1 MSVATDYRP
10 SSFARRIAALAMIT
24 LWGLSGLDSVLSAE
38 HGYRVLSIEDGD
50 TLLVEMDGRAQRLQ
64 LLGIDAPEDVANPKL
79 HRDQQRTG
87 LDADTLLAL
96 GRAATRHLES
106 LIAPGQMVKL
116 QGDLRKRDKYGR
128 IPAIAYDQNG
138 RALNDAMVA
147 DGYAVVLGRYPLDA
161 ETRDSLR
168 RHEKRAIAEGRGLWG
183 TYPAATIA
191 WSGRAQG
198 VD

>member
-1 MSVATDYRP
+1 MSVEKDCRP

-87 LDADTLLAL
+87 LDAGTLLAL
-96 GRAATRHLES
+96 GQAATRHLGS
-106 LIAPGQMVKL
+106 LVPRGQTLML
-116 QGDLRKRDKYGR
+116 EGDLGKRDKYGR
-128 IPAIAYDQNG
+128 VPVIASNPDG
-138 RALNDAMVA
+138 RVLNEAMVQ
-147 DGYAVVLGRYPLDA
+147 DGYAVVLGRNLADGRF
-161 ETRDSLR
+161 RDRLR
-168 RHEKRAIAEGRGLWG
+168 RHEETAVAQGRGLWG
-183 TYPAATIA
+183 THQAAALA
-191 WSGRAQG
+191 WSGRA
-198 VD
+198 VED

>member
-10 SSFARRIAALAMIT
+10 SSFARRIAALAMIA
-24 LWGLSGLDSVLSAE
+24 LGCLSGSGTALSAD

-96 GRAATRHLES
+96 GQAATRHLKS
-106 LIAPGQMVKL
+106 LVPQGQRLML
-116 QGDLRKRDKYGR
+116 EGDLGKRDKYGR
-128 IPAIAYDQNG
+128 VPVTASNPDG
-138 RALNDAMVA
+138 RVLNEAMVQ
-147 DGYAVVLGRYPLDA
+147 DGYAVVLDRYLPDGQFRDRLRHHE
-161 ETRDSLR
+161 ET
-168 RHEKRAIAEGRGLWG
+168 AVTEGRGLWG
-183 TYPAATIA
+183 DHRAAALA
-191 WSGRAQG
+191 WRGRS
-198 VD
+198 VED